1 MNSTSR
7 KVKHDTIMKPPVTSQ
22 MKMNKSQNID
32 MFWHAYNNEESVQTF
47 NDKKMLKRRRV

>member
-32 MFWHAYNNEESVQTF
+32 MFWHAYSNEESVQTF